1 MRWSQKENSMGRIG
15 IPSIVIIVIIVLV
28 VLYFTGNI

>member
-1 MRWSQKENSMGRIG
+1 MRWSRKEKSMGRIG
-15 IPSIVIIVIIVLV
+15 IPSIVIIVIIVLI

>member
-1 MRWSQKENSMGRIG
+1 MDWTRKENSMGRIG
-15 IPSIVIIVIIVLV
+15 IPSIVVIVLIILV